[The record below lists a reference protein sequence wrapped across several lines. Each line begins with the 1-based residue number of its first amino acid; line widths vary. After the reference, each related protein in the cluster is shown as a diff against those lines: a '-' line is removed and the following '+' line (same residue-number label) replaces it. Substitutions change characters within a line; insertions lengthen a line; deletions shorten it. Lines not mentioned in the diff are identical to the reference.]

1 MNGTTDQVNMAPPV
15 IRISRRFIAS
25 SMDIIEIRDIPNAV
39 LSAIGNAICRLRIIV
54 SSNIEVKSPMTIAR
68 PIIADVGHT

>member
-1 MNGTTDQVNMAPPV
+1 
-15 IRISRRFIAS
+15 
-25 SMDIIEIRDIPNAV
+25 MDIIEIRDIPNAV